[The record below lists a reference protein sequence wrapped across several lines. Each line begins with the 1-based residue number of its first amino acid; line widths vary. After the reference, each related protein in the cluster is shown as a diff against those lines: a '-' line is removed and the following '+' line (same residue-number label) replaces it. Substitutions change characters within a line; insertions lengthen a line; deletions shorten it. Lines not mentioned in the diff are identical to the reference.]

1 MNKVSVKAN
10 KELFDRW
17 RQAGASV
24 TALASVVQNDMEIE
38 VKDLMGWGQQ
48 VEGAVKRIRLL
59 RGDTMDYLSGRA
71 QEGKAVIEN
80 SHWVQAKKLLVHYF
94 RVVWEGEMDRENV
107 EEIGNIVDEIMTA
120 VKEEIDGG
128 EEVGG

>member
-17 RQAGASV
+17 
-24 TALASVVQNDMEIE
+24 
-38 VKDLMGWGQQ
+38 
-48 VEGAVKRIRLL
+48 
-59 RGDTMDYLSGRA
+59 
-71 QEGKAVIEN
+71 
-80 SHWVQAKKLLVHYF
+80 
-94 RVVWEGEMDRENV
+94 ENV